1 MREVFLSHAS
11 QDRAHAQK
19 LSDILVEQGIPVWF
33 SPKHIRGA
41 QQWQEEIG
49 KALARCDWFMVLL
62 TPNSVKSM
70 WVKRELNYALIE
82 KRYEERILPLLLKKC
97 RYQDLSWVL
106 PQFQWIDFTND
117 YERGMKELV
126 GILKKT
132 PRTSGKKPGKRG

>member
-1 MREVFLSHAS
+1 
-11 QDRAHAQK
+11 
-19 LSDILVEQGIPVWF
+19 
-33 SPKHIRGA
+33 
-41 QQWQEEIG
+41 
-49 KALARCDWFMVLL
+49 MVLL

-70 WVKRELNYALIE
+70 WVKRELSYALIE

-106 PQFQWIDFTND
+106 PQFQRIDFTND